1 MSNATYAGVTKL
13 RFVQGTHSKGRTYYY
28 FRRSFPIVRL
38 PGEPSSELF
47 TNLYNAAL
55 AATTREQFIA
65 LRSNMPQKRPRD
77 PELYSPS
84 TNAIMAWAKR
94 GPITYAQ
101 ATMVAQRFGVAIE
114 EIVRGCE
121 VLDNPKD
128 QVLANKET
136 RESVDFSKMHS
147 AANTLTVCKP

>member
-1 MSNATYAGVTKL
+1 
-13 RFVQGTHSKGRTYYY
+13 
-28 FRRSFPIVRL
+28 
-38 PGEPSSELF
+38 
-47 TNLYNAAL
+47 
-55 AATTREQFIA
+55 
-65 LRSNMPQKRPRD
+65 MPQKRPRD

-94 GPITYAQ
+94 RITYAQ
-101 ATMVAQRFGVAIE
+101 ATVVAQRFGVAIE
-114 EIVRGCE
+114 EILRGCE

-128 QVLANKET
+128 QVLANKEA